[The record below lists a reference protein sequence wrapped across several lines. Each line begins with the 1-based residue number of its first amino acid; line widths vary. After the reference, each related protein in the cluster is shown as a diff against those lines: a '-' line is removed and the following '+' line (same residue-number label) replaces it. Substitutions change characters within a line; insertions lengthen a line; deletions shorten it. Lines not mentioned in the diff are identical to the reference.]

1 MHPFT
6 FWVIN
11 SKQGKRIK
19 HLREYNRAEGR
30 EGGDKSAKRKRDQ
43 ARPGQQRER
52 ESDPDRGGKLKDSVS
67 SLC

>member
-11 SKQGKRIK
+11 SKQGRRIK

-30 EGGDKSAKRKRDQ
+30 EGGDKSAKSKRDQ
-43 ARPGQQRER
+43 ARPGQQREKVIQT
-52 ESDPDRGGKLKDSVS
+52 EG
-67 SLC
+67 